1 MYKFNDMKKYYYI
14 VIVIFLCSIIIRLSM
29 LNNIAYI
36 KDKKHKDSIELLRDS
51 LVFREPIFQDSLL
64 QKIEILDSIN
74 LDNKSNDS
82 IVKVYLQQI
91 NNDSKSILNI
101 HKQIFLKNK

>member
-1 MYKFNDMKKYYYI
+1 M
-14 VIVIFLCSIIIRLSM
+14 
-29 LNNIAYI
+29 
-36 KDKKHKDSIELLRDS
+36 
-51 LVFREPIFQDSLL
+51 FREPIFQDSLL

-91 NNDSKSILNI
+91 NNDSKSILDI

>member
-36 KDKKHKDSIELLRDS
+36 KDKST
-51 LVFREPIFQDSLL
+51 
-64 QKIEILDSIN
+64 KI
-74 LDNKSNDS
+74 
-82 IVKVYLQQI
+82 Q
-91 NNDSKSILNI
+91 
-101 HKQIFLKNK
+101 